1 MVRESSV
8 GFAPVTVL
16 VEPSPGSE
24 PPAGDEAPSPRV
36 GSRDWLRL
44 HQPKRRT
51 IVGWAIY
58 LALLAAY
65 ISRYGIPFLEDDLL
79 LWVTGAVF
87 VSCLGDLGRFR
98 RGFLRDWLPLY
109 VVLGLYALLR
119 GYADHLLFSTHIY
132 PQMRF
137 DEWIAWGVA
146 PTVRL
151 QRDFFRPD
159 NLHIW
164 DYLAWAT
171 YLTHFFLSF
180 VLAGV
185 LWVRDHKAFRRF
197 MGLYVTLMLSGFV
210 TYVLYPAMPP
220 WMASKEAYMGASSRV
235 VPVVFSNLGIHW
247 AAAVFETGSKFNND
261 VAAVPS
267 LHAACP
273 MLICLFFFPRVR
285 KTWLKVLLVAY
296 VPAMALA
303 LVYTGEH
310 FVFDI
315 IIGWIYALVVYFG
328 GSWVAD
334 RWAERRQR
342 RARERAGGAP
352 EPGGVRLDPQLDP
365 APAD

>member
-1 MVRESSV
+1 ML
-8 GFAPVTVL
+8 AQ
-16 VEPSPGSE
+16 PSPPSGPQADQE
-24 PPAGDEAPSPRV
+24 PAGSGAPAKWV
-36 GSRDWLRL
+36 EWLRV
-44 HQPKRRT
+44 HRPKRRT
-51 IVGWAIY
+51 MVGWAVYLLLLGGYIY
-58 LALLAAY
+58 H
-65 ISRYGIPFLEDDLL
+65 YGIPFLEDDLL

-119 GYADHLLFSTHIY
+119 GYADHLLFAPHIY
-132 PQMRF
+132 PQLRF
-137 DEWIAWGVA
+137 DEWISAGVV

-151 QRDFFRPD
+151 QRALFHPD
-159 NLHIW
+159 DLHIW
-164 DYLAWAT
+164 DYLTWAT
-171 YLTHFFLSF
+171 YLSHFFLSF
-180 VLAGV
+180 TLAGV

-210 TYVLYPAMPP
+210 TYVVFPAMPP
-220 WMASKEAYMGASSRV
+220 WMGSKEGYMGSSART
-235 VPVVFSNLGIHW
+235 VPVVFSHLGIHW

-273 MLICLFFFPRVR
+273 MLICLFFYPRVE
-285 KTWLKVLLVAY
+285 KLWLKVLLVAY
-296 VPAMALA
+296 VPAMAFA

-315 IIGWIYALVVYFG
+315 IVGWIYAVVVYFG

-334 RWAERRQR
+334 RLGENRQR
-342 RARERAGGAP
+342 RKAERAGATVDLIDLDEG
-352 EPGGVRLDPQLDP
+352 EPVP
-365 APAD
+365 AE